1 LIENFQARFDFIFSS
16 VITIAIKKLIRID
29 QGLIES
35 FAMTFF
41 NRSRS
46 IALRPVPLGGLVA
59 QEGGLSLAIGGVAR

>member
-1 LIENFQARFDFIFSS
+1 M
-16 VITIAIKKLIRID
+16 IAIEKLIRID
-29 QGLIES
+29 RTLIES

-59 QEGGLSLAIGGVAR
+59 QEGGAEPSNWGSCEIKTVTAKL